1 MVKYEKER
9 KREEAAKMEEQKS
22 FKVRSFTTEVKI
34 FRTIKELETLDAE
47 VNRFIMENKVKKV
60 ISVSDTATTD
70 NTGATIGLIR
80 VLTYEA

>member
-22 FKVRSFTTEVKI
+22 FKVRSFTTEVNI